1 MSGHVDLDSLKQ
13 NVYFVTATLDDRY
26 TWALIPRD
34 ELANLGITDE
44 ADRYRITGCAHRE
57 ADRIAGSNRC
67 GHCGGENYYEPPAAE
82 AARKKRGRK

>member
-1 MSGHVDLDSLKQ
+1 MSYVDIDSLKQ

-34 ELANLGITDE
+34 ELADLGITDD

-57 ADRIAGSNRC
+57 AYRIGGTCSYC
-67 GHCGGENYYEPPAAE
+67 GNENPYEPPAAE

>member
-44 ADRYRITGCAHRE
+44 ADRYRITGC
-57 ADRIAGSNRC
+57 NRC